1 MFKPLFTSGSLF
13 LKGVDIL
20 LENLFKLKE
29 NGTNAKTEMMAGIT
43 TFMTMAYILV
53 VNANILSETG
63 MDKGAVFAAT
73 PLFYPHPVWI
83 PAPYLRQL
91 PLLPASARCLWR
103 FLPIIRL
110 RWRPAWA

>member
-43 TFMTMAYILV
+43 TFMTMAYIL
-53 VNANILSETG
+53 A
-63 MDKGAVFAAT
+63 
-73 PLFYPHPVWI
+73 
-83 PAPYLRQL
+83 APYLRQL
-91 PLLPASARCLWR
+91 PLPPASARCLWR

-110 RWRPAWA
+110 RWPPAWA